1 MGEYPKEPFKERPV
15 YDMPLSD
22 AILVENGAV
31 TRVNRIVR
39 AIERTEGLAKNY
51 IENGLTA
58 ALIAAAEKQAE
69 AHRVSLFGERAP
81 DQDGKMAG
89 FTGRYSDKFGRT
101 DKTRSPFKRTAD
113 ESISSRIDSMGPNK
127 GRRRGAD
134 REAKKGQRKGQMVF
148 GPYVKLSPGVKLRI
162 AKYLRIG
169 DAYERGIA
177 RKRGYLFGKDAKG
190 LKFGT
195 KQTRHRDAA
204 GELLPQYKMG
214 GYATRGAVG
223 STQAHRAELK
233 RLRDEEF
240 RGPNKPPEYY
250 EKRRAARSMVAAV
263 PKYNEAAL
271 TEREVSRRRATK
283 QQRQARTLGV
293 QQFASYREAL
303 AAWKTAGNTKGSFE
317 DIHKAFAAAGK
328 PGFTSKAKAKNNP
341 YFENPFGYDDLAI
354 VTNPSGIGVLDSAE
368 SMIAGVPV
376 VGEYIAP
383 IVTPA
388 VLGAA
393 AFGVHYFAVPYVEKY
408 LPAVAKPFA
417 YTIGGSAVGI
427 VSGVVAAKAQDS
439 SIRNAAALIG
449 GAAVAIGVGLDLF
462 RKYGGGKAGD
472 ADFGDDMGADEFG
485 DDMGALALD
494 NPGVFGSD
502 EFGALAL
509 DNPGVFGALALD
521 NPGVFG
527 DGMAYQLGPVGGFN
541 GFGALGYANASL
553 ADAYYSGADFDGVEG
568 EAILAGPHA
577 FAGAAGPAPRMAA
590 GARTHASNLAGRRY
604 HRWAWLINEIGFD
617 SLQKLAALSPSDRLA
632 AIQALRARALQ
643 AYQAKLATQG
653 GEFHRLPAGL
663 SVGGPMAPGAAPGVG
678 DALGYGALAV
688 ADY

>member
-1 MGEYPKEPFKERPV
+1 V

-22 AILVENGAV
+22 AILVENGAY
-31 TRVNRIVR
+31 TSVNRIARTV
-39 AIERTEGLAKNY
+39 ERTRSLAQAYIANGKKLNEAIVNEAISMAQGKYGMFRGKGKTSRRAGQTGILAGKISSKSWDLNEDGTSKTPKLTSIGQRGRLIIAEYLGVLNAYRRSAARKGNLREQVLGKPEDMAFREVTRSKGGKGKVFAKDMKPKYAGTPDDRRAKRKQIMGSTEYASLVYSDSSNSARRLARRLLRGKGERPSDFDARWAQERADKGYGTRKVDGHGLYNT
-51 IENGLTA
+51 TA
-58 ALIAAAEKQAE
+58 FDSSIPRSATSRKAGKKRASASFTFAGKSATGKDVRITPKQAISMPQMYSAETVAQARAHMAAA
-69 AHRVSLFGERAP
+69 
-81 DQDGKMAG
+81 
-89 FTGRYSDKFGRT
+89 
-101 DKTRSPFKRTAD
+101 
-113 ESISSRIDSMGPNK
+113 
-127 GRRRGAD
+127 
-134 REAKKGQRKGQMVF
+134 
-148 GPYVKLSPGVKLRI
+148 VK
-162 AKYLRIG
+162 
-169 DAYERGIA
+169 
-177 RKRGYLFGKDAKG
+177 
-190 LKFGT
+190 
-195 KQTRHRDAA
+195 
-204 GELLPQYKMG
+204 
-214 GYATRGAVG
+214 
-223 STQAHRAELK
+223 
-233 RLRDEEF
+233 
-240 RGPNKPPEYY
+240 N
-250 EKRRAARSMVAAV
+250 
-263 PKYNEAAL
+263 
-271 TEREVSRRRATK
+271 
-283 QQRQARTLGV
+283 
-293 QQFASYREAL
+293 
-303 AAWKTAGNTKGSFE
+303 
-317 DIHKAFAAAGK
+317 
-328 PGFTSKAKAKNNP
+328 
-341 YFENPFGYDDLAI
+341 NPFGYDDLAL
-354 VTNPSGIGVLDSAE
+354 VSNPSGIGFLDSAE
-368 SMIAGVPV
+368 SAISNVPV

-408 LPAVAKPFA
+408 LPAAAKPFA

-472 ADFGDDMGADEFG
+472 ADFGDDMGADEF
-485 DDMGALALD
+485 GALALD

-663 SVGGPMAPGAAPGVG
+663 SVGGPVAPSAAPGVG